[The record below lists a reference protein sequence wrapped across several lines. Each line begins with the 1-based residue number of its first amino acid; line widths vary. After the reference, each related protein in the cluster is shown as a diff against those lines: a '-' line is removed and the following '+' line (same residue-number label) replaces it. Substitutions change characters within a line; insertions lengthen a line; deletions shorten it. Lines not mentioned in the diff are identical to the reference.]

1 MYVPL
6 EFQTIDLIAFIF
18 FCAIWMGFETL
29 PFRTRW
35 KTRSITYHIEKHRQ
49 EWMKNIMR
57 RELQPVDGILQTT
70 LQQSIGFFAST
81 SILAIGGLFAALGA
95 ADKAIAMLG
104 DFPLTVPTTQAQW
117 EFKVMLLI
125 LTFVF
130 AFFKFVWSIRLFSY
144 VAILIGA
151 APVYSDDEKLKEE
164 YAERLGRLHSLGARH
179 FTTGLNAYLFA
190 LVATTWFVSPWA
202 FLCATVWLT
211 LVLLRRTFNS
221 NFAKI
226 LAGKK

>member
-6 EFQTIDLIAFIF
+6 EFNTVDLGAFIF
-18 FCAIWMGFETL
+18 FCAVWLGFETL
-29 PFRTRW
+29 PYRTRW
-35 KTRSITYHIEKHRQ
+35 EKRSITYQMNVYRHK
-49 EWMKNIMR
+49 WMTNLVNR
-57 RELQPVDGILQTT
+57 DSQPVDALLQTT

-81 SILAIGGLFAALGA
+81 SILAIGGLFAILGA
-95 ADKAIAMLG
+95 SEKALDLLG
-104 DFPLTVPTTQAQW
+104 DFPLTVATTQAQW
-117 EFKVMLLI
+117 EFKVLLLI

-151 APVYSDDEKLKEE
+151 APGQSESEETKDD
-164 YAERLGRLHSLGARH
+164 YAQKLGRLHALGAKH

-190 LVATTWFVSPWA
+190 LAATTWFISHWA
-202 FLCATVWLT
+202 FLAATIWLA
-211 LVLLRRTFNS
+211 LVLYRRTFHS

-226 LAGKK
+226 LSGKK